1 MIVKQ
6 QWIAH
11 NWYIQ
16 LATPSQSTAFHRDLG
31 PGPGPRIFRP
41 GPAFQGSGETV
52 PENGGREVYIQWM
65 AMSSANS
72 WVFQGGIL
80 EMFFQHIWKMISE
93 LLLYWIYTNSSNQ
106 FKPRVFLLPET
117 RRGCCGPSQ
126 NLEMNGPGIKKN
138 DRDMIGHGF
147 IWK

>member
-52 PENGGREVYIQWM
+52 PKNGGREVYIQWM

-106 FKPRVFLLPET
+106 FKPRVFFSARDQTWMLWSIAEPGDEWT
-117 RRGCCGPSQ
+117 RDQ
-126 NLEMNGPGIKKN
+126 KN